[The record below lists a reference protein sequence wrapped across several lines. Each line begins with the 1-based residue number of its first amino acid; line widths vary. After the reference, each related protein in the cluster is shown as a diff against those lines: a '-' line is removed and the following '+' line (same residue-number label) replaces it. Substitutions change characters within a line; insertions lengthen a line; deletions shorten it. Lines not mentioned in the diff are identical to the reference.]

1 MPMSDSDYH
10 SMPPTE
16 EREGGI
22 GCIPVTLCALVGLAM
37 IYMAGLGCFFRWE
50 EKAPTQAEFMRRSH
64 MRGTV
69 YAPVGWLTAHDSTG
83 AIWAMVQWEYR
94 LCHKK
99 SFDLDRLP

>member
-37 IYMAGLGCFFRWE
+37 IYMAGLGCFFRGE
-50 EKAPTQAEFMRRSH
+50 EKAPTQAEFMSWPSTSGCGRPPTDCAANTPGSLALRIP
-64 MRGTV
+64 
-69 YAPVGWLTAHDSTG
+69 APAACNCWW
-83 AIWAMVQWEYR
+83 WAR
-94 LCHKK
+94 
-99 SFDLDRLP
+99 